1 MKRLRRLAAVLV
13 ALLLGL
19 GAWLTVLMC
28 YPTRDEL
35 RLARQLSTGSL
46 IAHVPEPRAMFFG
59 RIAFGHPL
67 LGGRILQT
75 DTGSSVPIQPGVV
88 WMERPRD
95 GERIWHIRLDPRDKA
110 WEIELV
116 EKRRVFLQVGE
127 KSWRIGTKTRVW
139 RTNRTTEGELPEG
152 GGP

>member
-1 MKRLRRLAAVLV
+1 MKRLRRIAAVLV

-95 GERIWHIRLDPRDKA
+95 GERIWHILLHPLDKA

-116 EKRRVFLQVGE
+116 E
-127 KSWRIGTKTRVW
+127 
-139 RTNRTTEGELPEG
+139 
-152 GGP
+152 